1 MNIEK
6 IEDAYAANA
15 YVKNKLI
22 ATVEKLSDEQAL
34 RSSDPAVWSAQHLVE
49 HIAMVEEGILRI
61 CDKLL
66 SKAEA
71 DGLTGDGACKLS
83 DDFKL
88 KTAKAADEKLSA
100 PAFVHPTGSP
110 TIAESLAKLN
120 ENDEKFI
127 ALKERFEQFDGTTH
141 KFPHPLFGDISAQ
154 EWLVL
159 RGGHAARHTRQI
171 EARLAG

>member
-1 MNIEK
+1 MKIES
-6 IEDAYAANA
+6 IEDAYTANA
-15 YVKNKLI
+15 YVKGKLI

-34 RSSDPAVWSAQHLVE
+34 MSNDPAVWSAQHLVE
-49 HIAMVEEGILRI
+49 HIAMVDEGILRI

-66 SKAEA
+66 SKAETE
-71 DGLTGDGACKLS
+71 GLTGDGTCKVS
-83 DDFKL
+83 DDFTS

-120 ENDEKFI
+120 ENEEKFQT
-127 ALKERFEQFDGTTH
+127 LKERFEQFDGTIH

-159 RGGHAARHTRQI
+159 RGGHAARHIRQI